1 MHLDAAAEHAAA
13 RLFAIAGLD
22 PRDVPG
28 APAVAVEIF
37 GAGCLEFLPA
47 RRAREEAALATVC
60 GRPRIF
66 VRDDLFDAR
75 LNYVVARELGAWWA
89 ARTRQDVDTRR
100 VAAALVCPAEPFA
113 EAVHARRSVRAMAS
127 DFCAPESLVG
137 LRVAAA
143 DGTEAALVAPEY
155 VRRVGPRERL
165 PASDDEVRRLAVAV
179 DILPAQLR
187 RLRCAGEPRVV
198 LSAA

>member
-1 MHLDAAAEHAAA
+1 MHLDAAAEHVAG
-13 RLFAIAGLD
+13 RLFALAGLD

-28 APAVAVEIF
+28 APAVAAAIF
-37 GAGCLEFLPA
+37 GSGCLEFLPA
-47 RRAREEAALATVC
+47 RRAREEAAIATVC

-66 VRDDLFDAR
+66 VRDDVTDSR
-75 LNYVVARELGAWWA
+75 LNYVVGRGLGAWWA
-89 ARTRQDVDTRR
+89 MRTRQDVDTRR

-113 EAVHARRSVRAMAS
+113 DAVRARRSVRAMAS

-137 LRVAAA
+137 LRVAASA
-143 DGTEAALVAPEY
+143 GTEAALVSPEY
-155 VRRVGPRERL
+155 VRRVGPERL

-179 DILPAQLR
+179 DILPARLR
-187 RLRCAGEPRVV
+187 RLRCAGEPRIV